1 MEDEKRLQD
10 KLIKRFIIVLIVV
23 GMADYVI
30 IYLSDRLV
38 MPYVGRIFFPEYE
51 ITESFSS
58 LAISSYMVTALI
70 GGILGLIP
78 VMARLPVNAA
88 LNNILT
94 GRVNSFFI
102 SGGRE
107 AVENMGWGDRILLI
121 AVIAVVLMII
131 AIPYIAGA
139 VYFSVTT
146 LKDFRKIGA
155 KRMQARKDYE
165 KRRNLMISDIAHD
178 LRTPITTIAG
188 YAQALTDGMIK
199 EEDKQTYL
207 EAIRNKSAGMNDL
220 IQLLFDYTRLDSEGF
235 KLNREEADVC
245 ELVRECAAALYTD
258 AEGAG
263 MDMEVEI
270 PDDKIMLSVDKIQFG
285 RVVNNL
291 IVNAIRHNEKGNSI
305 GVFVIRET
313 DRVHIAIAD
322 KGAVIPD
329 DMAGHLYEPFYMG
342 DKSRSSRG
350 GSGLGLSVARKI
362 IDMHGWK
369 LELKQG
375 ERVEKYRGL
384 KGYAKAFIIT
394 VK

>member
-1 MEDEKRLQD
+1 MEDEKLLQD

-38 MPYVGRIFFPEYE
+38 MPFVGSVFFPEYE
-51 ITESFSS
+51 ITDSFSS
-58 LAISSYMVTALI
+58 LAISSYILTALF
-70 GGILGLIP
+70 GGILSLIP

-102 SGGRE
+102 SGGSE
-107 AVENMGWGDRILLI
+107 AVENMGLVDRLLLI
-121 AVIAVVLMII
+121 AVIAAVLLVI
-131 AIPYIAGA
+131 ALPYIAGA

-155 KRMQARKDYE
+155 RRMQARKDYE

-178 LRTPITTIAG
+178 LRTPVTTIAG
-188 YAQALTDGMIK
+188 YAQALADGMIK
-199 EEDKQTYL
+199 DEDKQTYL

-235 KLNREEADVC
+235 KLNRTEADVC

-258 AEGAG
+258 VESAG
-263 MDMEVEI
+263 MDMEVGI
-270 PDDKIMLSVDKIQFG
+270 PDDKIMLSVDKPQFA

-322 KGAVIPD
+322 KGEVIPD

-342 DKSRSSRG
+342 DKSRNSRG

-375 ERVEKYRGL
+375 ERVERYRGL